1 VPGDIGGGVV
11 RIRILGGLELESPS
25 GEPLRLPTRKTSLLL
40 AVLVLA
46 GEKGARRQ
54 SLCEALWPDRGE
66 VQARSSLRQALAA
79 IRRVFPHDDGAP
91 DDGAV
96 RIEGDLEALRLV
108 STPDAIDAWR
118 FDQLALGTQPADLAA
133 AADLYHGDVLAGV
146 GLPEPLDQWFGPYQR
161 TYRRKALQLVEQLSL
176 DAGARPATVQA
187 SCQALAER
195 LLAADPTAEEAH
207 RALMRVYQS
216 QGHLNAAIRQFEL
229 CKAALRRELQV
240 EPEAQTEDLAAAL
253 RDDRPPGVSSR
264 SDSTLAPVPTQA
276 HAGPTAAA
284 PRDRGQPSVIVM
296 PFDNLSGAE
305 DEYFVDG
312 VVEEIT
318 SALSRVREFFVI
330 ARQSAFT
337 YKGRFVDVREIG
349 RELGVNYVVEGTV
362 RRGGDRLRISV
373 QLVDAETRAQLWS
386 DRYEGSAT
394 DIFEFQDRIAAQVA
408 GAIYPAVRNAE
419 IDFAKRKP
427 PGSLGAYDLVLQAYP
442 RIWSQNPQDNAQ
454 AIATL
459 QNAIAIDPGYGR
471 AHALLAWCHSQN
483 VVYLWSTD
491 PEGDRRNARRAVDAA
506 AGLIGDDPT
515 AMTALG
521 AAISQCLE
529 DLPRAASYIE
539 GALALDPNNAWAWAR
554 HAWVAL
560 YQDEPDRAMERFER
574 SLALSPLDP
583 LEFNIRMGIAL
594 ALSLKGAYA
603 QSANLIRDVLNKH
616 PNVTW
621 AYRQLAYTS
630 ALAGDLPMARDA
642 IRKLLAAHPNT
653 TIALMKVC
661 HPSRSLP
668 RVFDPMLKGWRLAG
682 LPET

>member
-1 VPGDIGGGVV
+1 M

-25 GEPLRLPTRKTSLLL
+25 REPLRLPTRKTSLLL
-40 AVLVLA
+40 AALVLA

-66 VQARSSLRQALAA
+66 AQARSSLRQALAA

-91 DDGAV
+91 GDGAV
-96 RIEGDLEALRLV
+96 HVEGDLETLRLV

-118 FDQLALGTQPADLAA
+118 FDQLALGTSPADLAA

-146 GLPEPLDQWFGPYQR
+146 ALPEPLDQWFGPYQR

-176 DAGARPATVQA
+176 DAGRGPATVQA

-229 CKAALRRELQV
+229 CRAAVRRELQV
-240 EPEAQTEDLAAAL
+240 EPEALTENLAAAL
-253 RDDRPPGVSSR
+253 REDRPPGSARASNV
-264 SDSTLAPVPTQA
+264 TPGTPAPVA
-276 HAGPTAAA
+276 SGATAL
-284 PRDRGQPSVIVM
+284 RDRGQPSIIVM

-337 YKGRFVDVREIG
+337 YKGRFVDVREIR

-386 DRYEGSAT
+386 DRYEGGAT

-419 IDFAKRKP
+419 IDFAGRKP

-459 QNAIAIDPGYGR
+459 QSAIAIDPAYGR

-560 YQDEPDRAMERFER
+560 YQDEPDQAMERFER

-583 LEFNIRMGIAL
+583 LEFNIRMGMAL
-594 ALSLKGAYA
+594 ALSLKGQYA

-621 AYRQLAYTS
+621 AYRQLAYTL
-630 ALAGDLPMARDA
+630 ALAGDLPTARDA